1 MAGIWP
7 CFSLRLVVDVHPERL
22 AIPWTPNSHSPCLR
36 SPSQASVLILDLMN
50 KLLKGWS
57 HVTMQANVGEYELSA
72 RYYVRALSLNARS
85 SNVWGYLR
93 TSLSCSGRLDLIPSV
108 DDEDLALLQQQLP
121 L

>member
-1 MAGIWP
+1 MLRTPIEPSPRLPSAGQAN
-7 CFSLRLVVDVHPERL
+7 VH
-22 AIPWTPNSHSPCLR
+22 
-36 SPSQASVLILDLMN
+36 ILDLVHDF
-50 KLLKGWS
+50 LQGCFP
-57 HVTMQANVGEYELSA
+57 VQMQANVGEYELSA

>member
-1 MAGIWP
+1 MSRA
-7 CFSLRLVVDVHPERL
+7 FSLCKTHLK
-22 AIPWTPNSHSPCLR
+22 AC
-36 SPSQASVLILDLMN
+36 IL
-50 KLLKGWS
+50 KLLQGSFWGIKPLQAHDSKPLFKIQAANTSNGDGS
-57 HVTMQANVGEYELSA
+57 LRVQANIGEYEASA

-108 DDEDLALLQQQLP
+108 DDEDLGRLQQQLP